1 MAVDYDPMLLGDP
14 NYTLG
19 VLCSEFYNRYGEETA
34 EILMRI
40 CHQRGLALGRGLDKK
55 GEKSFEN
62 AVRTFEAASQ
72 KTKTPA
78 KIISLEKN
86 KAIIQGTV
94 CPLGLRKR
102 GRRICEIMMTLDQG
116 MFEEAS
122 GNKIKFKINKTMAAG
137 DDFCEVLFEVEG

>member
-1 MAVDYDPMLLGDP
+1 MAVNYDPMLLGDT

-19 VLCSEFYNRYGEETA
+19 VLCSEFYDRFGEKAA
-34 EILMRI
+34 EIIMRI
-40 CHQRGLALGRGLDKK
+40 CYQKGLALGKGLDKK

-62 AVRTFEAASQ
+62 AVKTFEAASQ

-78 KIISLEKN
+78 KIISLDKN
-86 KAIIQGTV
+86 RAVLQGTA
-94 CPLGLRKR
+94 CPIGLKER

>member
-1 MAVDYDPMLLGDP
+1 VAVDYDPMLLGDP